1 MTFMTLLGFID
12 DVIELPWRVKIIL
25 PAIAMLPL
33 LLAYDGS
40 TSVVTPRILH
50 SLLGRS
56 VELGGVIYR
65 GYMMIIGIF
74 CTNSI
79 NIYAGINGLEVG

>member
-1 MTFMTLLGFID
+1 MTFMTFLGFID

-40 TSVVTPRILH
+40 TSVVTPRFLH
-50 SLLGRS
+50 SILGPS
-56 VELGGVIYR
+56 V
-65 GYMMIIGIF
+65 
-74 CTNSI
+74 
-79 NIYAGINGLEVG
+79 